1 MGEAWNYVL
10 LAFTVTVAT
19 PCQGFE
25 TQHGLISS
33 CFFCYPCLWIVQHGT
48 CVNFSTW
55 EKSSSSWEN
64 NSWCQKISWHFSF
77 FSVARYLN
85 LSGYFNLI
93 VEFWLRFFLASSLNF
108 KLNKSEYFL
117 FSGSEFYFPRTRGCA
132 VAIRKPTSFSFF
144 LATLDSL
151 CAWKVYHV
159 RRILI
164 LVVFSHFFAWI
175 SERNQQVACFPDEN
189 CQKYAAFLRKSE
201 IRENFAESISGA
213 QHVVDLW
220 VHLAPPYVLGLG
232 DVTPRRSDVRPGC
245 GNILRSYA
253 HMRRRTMFSP
263 RPVLRDHGLSPL
275 NLGHI

>member
-1 MGEAWNYVL
+1 
-10 LAFTVTVAT
+10 
-19 PCQGFE
+19 
-25 TQHGLISS
+25 
-33 CFFCYPCLWIVQHGT
+33 
-48 CVNFSTW
+48 
-55 EKSSSSWEN
+55 
-64 NSWCQKISWHFSF
+64 
-77 FSVARYLN
+77 
-85 LSGYFNLI
+85 
-93 VEFWLRFFLASSLNF
+93 
-108 KLNKSEYFL
+108 
-117 FSGSEFYFPRTRGCA
+117 
-132 VAIRKPTSFSFF
+132 
-144 LATLDSL
+144 
-151 CAWKVYHV
+151 V

-245 GNILRSYA
+245 DNILRSYA

-263 RPVLRDHGLSPL
+263 RLVLRDHGLSPL